1 MLDEITGLVVPRSKL
16 MKSDFVK
23 EVDTRKKVMVERRAR
38 RKRKGLL
45 DSDDGDSPASSG
57 EDVPEYQGKPKF
69 LYE

>member
-1 MLDEITGLVVPRSKL
+1 